1 MSTQFIPT
9 QIKQR
14 HTGPA
19 KGSHDASDI
28 CRCHEPSEG
37 IVVNGESY
45 LPARRSVPIVS
56 VRQLDQ
62 GVIELVIRDRYMA
75 EHARPAQFANLFT
88 HDGLR
93 LMPRPFGICEICGDE
108 VSFIFAIVGAGTAQ
122 FAQMKAGDSIDV
134 LGPLGTTFD
143 LTSPDARYILVGG
156 GLGVPPLIQ
165 AAQYL
170 HDSGRENR
178 TTAIFGY
185 RKHHF
190 ADSIVG
196 QYSDD
201 VRSIDE
207 EQGNVITVL
216 DSMDAELRQISDP
229 VVILSCGPTPMMKA
243 VAFWASSRGIATQFN
258 LEERMGCGYGTCVV
272 CVVDTIH
279 GRKKV
284 CLDGPVFTA
293 QELGWE
299 SER

>member
-1 MSTQFIPT
+1 MLIDG
-9 QIKQR
+9 KR
-14 HTGPA
+14 
-19 KGSHDASDI
+19 
-28 CRCHEPSEG
+28 
-37 IVVNGESY
+37 Y
-45 LPARRSVPIVS
+45 LPSRRTVPVVS

-62 GVIELVIRDRYMA
+62 GVVELVIRDRYMA
-75 EHARPAQFANLFT
+75 EHGKPAQFANLFT

-93 LMPRPFGICEICGDE
+93 QMPRPFGICEIHGDE

-122 FAQMKAGDSIDV
+122 FAQMKAGDTIDV
-134 LGPLGTTFD
+134 LGPLGKTFD
-143 LTSPDARYILVGG
+143 LSDPGARYILVGG

-170 HDSGRENR
+170 HDSGRGES

-190 ADSIVG
+190 ADAIVS
-196 QYSDD
+196 QYCDD

-216 DSMDAELRQISDP
+216 DRMDAELTQSSAP
-229 VVILSCGPTPMMKA
+229 VVMLSCGPTPMMKA

-279 GRKKV
+279 GRKKI
-284 CLDGPVFTA
+284 CMDGPVFSA

-299 SER
+299 QTR